1 MFLFFKRLLASSLA
15 AVSIWYIEHI
25 KALAALT
32 KQCELAGWLAPAFCC
47 KAPAE
52 VRSWQQKAPVHKRV
66 VSDVVDSGP
75 DNGAER
81 WPGLLVMC
89 QPMSTTHTEAWE
101 HIGVQRG
108 GDRED
113 KSSGE
118 GETGGGWLTPASAW
132 VLSMV
137 GIFTIYSGW
146 KLEKIREK
154 GDKNVQV
161 CMHRQK
167 HSHRQTQRIWWVPV
181 SKNIRQWYRCVYRG
195 YSKWNV
201 QTLEGSSVPVYVDCW
216 GINQLSPH
224 MKSSIFELVCL
235 LLMWNNH

>member
-15 AVSIWYIEHI
+15 AVYIWYIEHI

-52 VRSWQQKAPVHKRV
+52 VGSWQQRAPVHKRV

-75 DNGAER
+75 DNRAER

-89 QPMSTTHTEAWE
+89 QPMSTTHTGAWE

-108 GDRED
+108 GNRED
-113 KSSGE
+113 KSIGE
-118 GETGGGWLTPASAW
+118 GKTGGGWLTPASAW
-132 VLSMV
+132 VLSMM

-146 KLEKIREK
+146 KLEKKTDRRGIKMCRCACT
-154 GDKNVQV
+154 GRNTHTDKDRGVNGLLV
-161 CMHRQK
+161 
-167 HSHRQTQRIWWVPV
+167 QRISGDGTDVF
-181 SKNIRQWYRCVYRG
+181 YRG
-195 YSKWNV
+195 CSKWNV

-224 MKSSIFELVCL
+224 MKSSLFELCCL
-235 LLMWNNH
+235 LL